1 MDGIFRCDFAGAAN
15 ELAHFWQH
23 SLGCHMQAL
32 CYADGIELGVAPPP
46 PRRPSTVT
54 AQFATRFCA

>member
-23 SLGCHMQAL
+23 SVDCHLQAVR
-32 CYADGIELGVAPPP
+32 YADGIELGVAPP
-46 PRRPSTVT
+46 RRRASTVT
-54 AQFATRFCA
+54 ALIAPRFCA